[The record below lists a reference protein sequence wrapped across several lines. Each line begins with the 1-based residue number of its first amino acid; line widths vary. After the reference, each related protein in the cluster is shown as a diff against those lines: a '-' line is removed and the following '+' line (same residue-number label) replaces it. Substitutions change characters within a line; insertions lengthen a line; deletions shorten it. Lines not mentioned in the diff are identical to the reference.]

1 MGKDL
6 ATRARDG
13 KLKPEE
19 YQGGSFTISNLGMF
33 GISEFTAVINP
44 PQSCILA
51 VGGGVSRVMPP
62 SDVGGKPQV
71 KTTMRVSLSAD
82 RRVVDEATAGQYLQ
96 ALKEYIANPSS
107 IML

>member
-1 MGKDL
+1 M
-6 ATRARDG
+6 
-13 KLKPEE
+13 
-19 YQGGSFTISNLGMF
+19 
-33 GISEFTAVINP
+33 
-44 PQSCILA
+44 
-51 VGGGVSRVMPP
+51 MPP